1 MKANEDFKVT
11 KIPLEMFINLL
22 VILYEEGAN
31 FIDLSAQVDK
41 DEETDTIKIGVR
53 EDYYDDEEEEEDDDD
68 VQPAKIIKLSDDD
81 INDLI

>member
-1 MKANEDFKVT
+1 MEANEDFKVT

-41 DEETDTIKIGVR
+41 DEETDTIKIAVQ
-53 EDYYDDEEEEEDDDD
+53 EDYYDEEDNEDSPRAN
-68 VQPAKIIKLSDDD
+68 VKLSDDD
-81 INDLI
+81 INNLI

>member
-1 MKANEDFKVT
+1 MEANKDFKVT

-31 FIDLSAQVDK
+31 FIDLSAQVD
-41 DEETDTIKIGVR
+41 EEEKRDTIKIAVQ
-53 EDYYDDEEEEEDDDD
+53 EDYYDEEEDEDD
-68 VQPAKIIKLSDDD
+68 VPSANVKLSDDD

>member
-1 MKANEDFKVT
+1 MDANKDFKVT

-31 FIDLSAQVDK
+31 FIDLSAQVD
-41 DEETDTIKIGVR
+41 EEEKRDTIRIAVQ
-53 EDYYDDEEEEEDDDD
+53 EDYYDNDEDD
-68 VQPAKIIKLSDDD
+68 VPSANVKLSDDD

>member
-1 MKANEDFKVT
+1 MEANKDFKVT

-41 DEETDTIKIGVR
+41 DEETDTIKIAVQ
-53 EDYYDDEEEEEDDDD
+53 EDYYDAEDDDD
-68 VQPAKIIKLSDDD
+68 EEDSPRAKIKLSDDD
-81 INDLI
+81 INNLI

>member
-1 MKANEDFKVT
+1 MEANKDFKVT

-31 FIDLSAQVDK
+31 FIDLSAQVD
-41 DEETDTIKIGVR
+41 EEEKRDTIKIAVQ
-53 EDYYDDEEEEEDDDD
+53 EDYYENDEDEDD
-68 VQPAKIIKLSDDD
+68 VPSANVKLSDDD

>member
-1 MKANEDFKVT
+1 MEANEDFKVT

-22 VILYEEGAN
+22 VVLYEEGAN

-53 EDYYDDEEEEEDDDD
+53 EDYYDNEEEYNEEDS
-68 VQPAKIIKLSDDD
+68 QQAKIIKLSDDD
-81 INDLI
+81 INNLI

>member
-1 MKANEDFKVT
+1 MDANKDFKVT

-31 FIDLSAQVDK
+31 FIDLSAQVD
-41 DEETDTIKIGVR
+41 EEEKRDTIKIAVQ
-53 EDYYDDEEEEEDDDD
+53 EDYYENDEDEDD
-68 VQPAKIIKLSDDD
+68 VPSANVKLSDDD

>member
-1 MKANEDFKVT
+1 METNKDFKVT

-31 FIDLSAQVDK
+31 FIDLSAQVD
-41 DEETDTIKIGVR
+41 EEEKRDTIKIAVQ
-53 EDYYDDEEEEEDDDD
+53 EDYYEEDDEDAPSAN
-68 VQPAKIIKLSDDD
+68 VKLSDDD

>member
-1 MKANEDFKVT
+1 MDANKDFKVT

-31 FIDLSAQVDK
+31 FIDLSAQVD
-41 DEETDTIKIGVR
+41 EEEKRDTIKIAVQ
-53 EDYYDDEEEEEDDDD
+53 EDYYDNDEEDDD
-68 VQPAKIIKLSDDD
+68 VPSANVKLSEDD

>member
-1 MKANEDFKVT
+1 MEANKDFKVT

-31 FIDLSAQVDK
+31 FIDLSAQVD
-41 DEETDTIKIGVR
+41 EEEKRDTIKIAVQ
-53 EDYYDDEEEEEDDDD
+53 EDYYDNEEDEDD
-68 VQPAKIIKLSDDD
+68 VPSANVKLSDDD

>member
-1 MKANEDFKVT
+1 MEANKDFKVT

-31 FIDLSAQVDK
+31 FIDLSAQVD
-41 DEETDTIKIGVR
+41 EEEKRDTIRIAVQ
-53 EDYYDDEEEEEDDDD
+53 EDYYDNEEDDEDNAPSAN
-68 VQPAKIIKLSDDD
+68 VKLSDDD

>member
-1 MKANEDFKVT
+1 MEANKDFKVT

-31 FIDLSAQVDK
+31 FIDLSAQVD
-41 DEETDTIKIGVR
+41 EEEKRDTIKIAVQ
-53 EDYYDDEEEEEDDDD
+53 EAYYDNEEDEDD
-68 VQPAKIIKLSDDD
+68 VPSANVKLSDDD

>member
-1 MKANEDFKVT
+1 MEANKDFKVT

-41 DEETDTIKIGVR
+41 DEETDTIKIGVQ
-53 EDYYDDEEEEEDDDD
+53 EDYYDAEDDEDEEDS
-68 VQPAKIIKLSDDD
+68 PRAKIKLSDDD
-81 INDLI
+81 INNLI

>member
-1 MKANEDFKVT
+1 MEANEDFKVT

-41 DEETDTIKIGVR
+41 DEETDTIKIGVQ
-53 EDYYDDEEEEEDDDD
+53 EDYYDNDNEDEDDDI
-68 VQPAKIIKLSDDD
+68 QPAKIIKLSDDD

>member
-41 DEETDTIKIGVR
+41 DEETDTIKIGVQ
-53 EDYYDDEEEEEDDDD
+53 EDYYDAEDDEEDS
-68 VQPAKIIKLSDDD
+68 PRAKIKLSDDD
-81 INDLI
+81 INNLI

>member
-1 MKANEDFKVT
+1 MEANEDFKVT

-31 FIDLSAQVDK
+31 FIDLSAKVDK

-53 EDYYDDEEEEEDDDD
+53 EDYYDNEEEYNEEDS
-68 VQPAKIIKLSDDD
+68 QQAKIIKLSDDD
-81 INDLI
+81 INNLI

>member
-1 MKANEDFKVT
+1 MEANKDFKVT

-31 FIDLSAQVDK
+31 FIDLSAQVD
-41 DEETDTIKIGVR
+41 EEEKRDTIKIGVQ
-53 EDYYDDEEEEEDDDD
+53 EDYYEDDEEDENFPSAN
-68 VQPAKIIKLSDDD
+68 VKLSEDD

>member
-1 MKANEDFKVT
+1 MEANEDFKVT

-22 VILYEEGAN
+22 VVLYEEGAN

-41 DEETDTIKIGVR
+41 DEETDTIKISVQ
-53 EDYYDDEEEEEDDDD
+53 EDYYDEDEDDD
-68 VQPAKIIKLSDDD
+68 VQQAKIIKLSDDD